1 MFCWNELEIPED
13 GDDDGL
19 KAVRRRKEKSWSVS
33 RTNGIPP
40 SIDRLSPHAF
50 DYLTFKISNDN
61 KGITGAYNNHINQH
75 LQYFTRKL
83 NYYDFGQS
91 TGKL

>member
-1 MFCWNELEIPED
+1 MSENRGASASIHVRLRGRSKERTVFCWNELEIPED

-40 SIDRLSPHAF
+40 LIDRLSPHAF
-50 DYLTFKISNDN
+50 DYLTFK
-61 KGITGAYNNHINQH
+61 TVH
-75 LQYFTRKL
+75 
-83 NYYDFGQS
+83 
-91 TGKL
+91 